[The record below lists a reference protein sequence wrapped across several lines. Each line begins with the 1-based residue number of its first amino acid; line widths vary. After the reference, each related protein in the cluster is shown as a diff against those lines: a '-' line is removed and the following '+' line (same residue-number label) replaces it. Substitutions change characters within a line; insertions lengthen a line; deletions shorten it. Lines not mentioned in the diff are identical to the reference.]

1 MGAVPVHVPLVQVR
15 ALPTFGVPVIFG
27 ATVFAGGVLI
37 VVAALVAIVEPSSLP
52 AVTRHLSCLPTSA
65 ALTTYIALAAPAIA
79 TLFRSHWYEYSI
91 GAVPAQVPLLQV
103 RL

>member
-1 MGAVPVHVPLVQVR
+1 MRGPTSQR
-15 ALPTFGVPVIFG
+15 RSALPSSGISPHALTAASFKPG
-27 ATVFAGGVLI
+27 A
-37 VVAALVAIVEPSSLP
+37 LP

-65 ALTTYIALAAPAIA
+65 ALTTYVALAAPAIA